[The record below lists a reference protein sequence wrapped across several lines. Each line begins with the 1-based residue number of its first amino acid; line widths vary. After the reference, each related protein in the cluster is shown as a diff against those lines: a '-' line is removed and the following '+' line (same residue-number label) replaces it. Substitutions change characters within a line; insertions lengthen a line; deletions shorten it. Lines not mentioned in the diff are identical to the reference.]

1 MFEESCLSPQLPYIA
16 INRMRYAGNLEQVR
30 TSIVSKQHAVLRH
43 LYSCKNDQHWGQER
57 NQIWHQKYQV
67 LHVSYDSFLVDII
80 GVFWHPDQQ
89 SLFSVKMYWVTTV
102 APIINSPCVHVYVYV
117 SYYHIMLE
125 MLLLKATRKQ
135 WERCGGPGESL
146 QQMTV
151 MSLK

>member
-1 MFEESCLSPQLPYIA
+1 MVFSDTLTGNPYSLLKCIA
-16 INRMRYAGNLEQVR
+16 
-30 TSIVSKQHAVLRH
+30 
-43 LYSCKNDQHWGQER
+43 
-57 NQIWHQKYQV
+57 
-67 LHVSYDSFLVDII
+67 
-80 GVFWHPDQQ
+80 
-89 SLFSVKMYWVTTV
+89 
-102 APIINSPCVHVYVYV
+102 APIINSPCVHVHVYVYV

>member
-30 TSIVSKQHAVLRH
+30 TSIVWVSSLLCSGTCIHARMINIGIRKEIRFVI
-43 LYSCKNDQHWGQER
+43 CKLWHFHSRYFSDGWGFLGSWQ
-57 NQIWHQKYQV
+57 
-67 LHVSYDSFLVDII
+67 SSDSV
-80 GVFWHPDQQ
+80 
-89 SLFSVKMYWVTTV
+89 YWVTV
-102 APIINSPCVHVYVYV
+102 APIINSPCVHVHVYVYV

-135 WERCGGPGESL
+135 HEVCGGPGESL